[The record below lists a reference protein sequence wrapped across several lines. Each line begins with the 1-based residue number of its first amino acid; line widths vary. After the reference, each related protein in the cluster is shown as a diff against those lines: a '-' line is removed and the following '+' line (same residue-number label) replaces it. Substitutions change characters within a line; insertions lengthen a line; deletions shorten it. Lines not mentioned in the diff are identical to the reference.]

1 MVKMNKSEQKNKAI
15 EAIKN
20 DSKYKSCPNCGC
32 KNKGDYCLHCF
43 YKFEKT
49 EKIKEELRDEIT
61 KEILADIHKALEGLF
76 IAVYFPENSCLS
88 VSHAISH
95 LKQALKFHEE

>member
-1 MVKMNKSEQKNKAI
+1 MKKSKNI
-15 EAIKN
+15 
-20 DSKYKSCPNCGC
+20 
-32 KNKGDYCLHCF
+32 
-43 YKFEKT
+43 
-49 EKIKEELRDEIT
+49 EKIKEELREEIT

-88 VSHAISH
+88 VSHAINH